1 MTQLLI
7 GMASTE
13 NEAILML
20 NRLKLVGIAKD
31 RLGVV
36 AKEQLDLE
44 RVSEQTELPK
54 PLKGG
59 GTDGAFGALKGVLAA
74 LDERKDQI
82 QTVGQAVRRLA
93 GNQIGE
99 GTDDLVLMLTEA
111 GISETKAQMYET
123 FLIDGGLI
131 VVVECDDSEL
141 DEVIPIL
148 SMEERPQA

>member
-74 LDERKDQI
+74 LDKRKDQI

-111 GISETKAQMYET
+111 GISGTKAQMYET
-123 FLIDGGLI
+123 FLLDGGLI

-148 SMEERPQA
+148 SMEEKPQA

>member
-1 MTQLLI
+1 MTQLLF

-20 NRLKLVGIAKD
+20 NRLKLAGIAKD
-31 RLGVV
+31 RLAVV

-82 QTVGQAVRRLA
+82 QTAGQAVRRLA

-99 GTDDLVLMLTEA
+99 GTDDLVLTLTEA

-123 FLIDGGLI
+123 FLLEGGLI